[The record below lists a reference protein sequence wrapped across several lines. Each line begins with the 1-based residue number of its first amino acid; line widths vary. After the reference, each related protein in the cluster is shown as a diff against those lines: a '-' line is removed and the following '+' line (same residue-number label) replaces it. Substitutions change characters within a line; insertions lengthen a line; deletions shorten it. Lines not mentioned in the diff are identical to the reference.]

1 MEKYSVGD
9 KYKASILR
17 ITDEGCYCTLFQG
30 PKECFMPKDLM
41 PSLLDK
47 DGNLL
52 KSKGDIVV
60 VVIYEIDNKKIIL
73 SDDKTYVKR
82 QEEIREKENKINTQK
97 NVNRTP
103 LVSHCARIEN
113 RLVTYE
119 KGKIV
124 EGKII
129 HIEKEYMLVMFP
141 NKKTGILHKSKMSPQ
156 PEGDLT
162 NFYHRNQSILVS
174 IDGITAKGYTLG
186 RKDIENRFENQQR
199 HEAKELEKQKRAAQK
214 ERMQKE
220 VERSAS
226 LFERGVV
233 YEAEVIKL
241 SNHGA
246 KINIA
251 GIHID
256 GYIEKEELNWNEN
269 ESVKESLFEGEI
281 IHAVFLEYTD
291 GKLLFGL
298 KYLEEKPYDEKLYD
312 LPLIDLL
319 KYAGHKSNV
328 FIGQAK
334 QLGEFTFIDNL
345 YSCDEDQNG
354 KLLIDPIYGYNLKA
368 VAINQFKNQLID
380 GEYYKVELARLV
392 DKGKRQERNQLFQFT
407 AEIIDKVDNPYKK
420 DVDRAFKKLTSPAGN
435 VAIAHLLKEVVGNML
450 AAKDRMFFELVQNAD
465 DAASSKGVHIK
476 VKTADDF
483 LIVSHNGLSFDKDDF
498 DAIVSAA
505 NGTKK
510 TDENKTGYKGIGFKT
525 VFKEANRVYI
535 KTGGYQF
542 KFDKS
547 DARFTDFDSFY
558 FSVNDLKTKEQ
569 QQTFIADRMDERNKF
584 KGVDD
589 IPWQLEPIWVDVFP
603 ESLGQNFTKSNVS
616 IALEIGK
623 HKMEGEEGYCQAIE
637 SIINNPKFMLFLRN
651 TNRIDFN
658 DKSVSKIVNDRE
670 VVLKNSFNESRLQ
683 HYKIL
688 DYNVRINAIEE
699 RNLGFYQN
707 IIEQN
712 NEGKIIDANF
722 VDSAN
727 QIIDNIPSKIAL
739 NEFTTISFAI
749 PIDENGAFINTTIPK
764 EKDISIFAFLPTL
777 VKEFDFTVFVNA
789 NFLLTP
795 DRQHILGDN
804 PWNYFLMEELADKL
818 VELAAN
824 LCLKKDYNALYV
836 LKPKCFE
843 YQTPDV
849 KHLAEHFDTAY
860 KSALESEAFIL
871 NHKGELAKQEDI
883 IIDGTGLSEIVGADL
898 FCQLLKTEKCLPSE
912 KIDSKILG
920 EDIFKLIKTMKFD
933 DVISTITNNSEFND
947 WFTSASDE
955 QKKALYKWID
965 DNNIRIRERNLKSF
979 VSNLPLFQFG
989 KENKSCKEIDS
1000 SQYIITTEHIEPIKA
1015 ILPKLGFVCSD
1026 NLLEKNH
1033 PLYEFVNLHD
1043 EYDLF
1048 DKIKVS
1054 DFENLTIHERRT
1066 LFFALVDFDR
1076 IGDAK
1081 LKKDIALFKNFKGD
1095 FKPLGEMVAYREN
1108 VPVWLKDYVLCKEDY
1123 SSNIDKYLISDEH
1136 IFQEIVQTH
1145 YSDLEHSSVL
1155 ELYNHFKAQWTST
1168 FTKTLIDRYGTTDD
1182 LLTIVERTDG
1192 AKHYFIEKF
1201 GKINFGKETT
1211 IDTIEYKIVRLAMSC
1226 DYDVSKLKRLIFIDD
1241 KNITEFTIAP
1251 EVSITIDKEYLFPI
1265 SELLINQLDDYTS
1278 FNQVKK
1284 LLSDINGSDQLFSL
1298 TRMSSNDVQSQL
1310 KNLSTPVQYAFYICY
1325 NIAHNQR
1332 CPISITDE
1340 QFVTKILDYFF
1351 DNAIGVLGRY
1361 IQYFSNQKIIG
1372 RFINS
1377 DDYTLET
1384 ERLSNDIRHWADN
1397 EEKEKFLISLGAK
1410 GNLSDEIKRRKT
1422 FINNEPISLSY
1433 SNNIS
1438 NEIRTFLNWCIT
1450 LKTPFTKDNQV
1461 KILNEMLSRLNIKT
1475 IHHNDDYLDIKE
1487 WDNKRYLD
1495 FVKNK
1500 LSIFCID
1507 GEMPKRGVYKD
1518 VHVFTEYVGDYV
1530 FLQSNRLYINIKGKN
1545 IDTILMSV
1553 CDDRNIPFTKDDWTK
1568 LFMVSVET
1576 LNEKENEIIKK
1587 DNRINFLVEEIHN
1600 KDQEI
1605 EDLRAKL
1612 KAYENDGSRI
1622 TDSYEEGHAADQ
1634 SIPTPKIGRG
1644 ENQPLSTAEKTAAQL
1659 DAQKKLREIYPNWDY
1674 PEEFGVG
1681 GSYSYFNVR
1690 KTNRELM
1697 SIVLKSHRTN
1707 APLHI
1712 NTNEWDWIMGKKD
1725 NKFLSTDDD
1734 IFQQDYPISP
1744 AKLFIYTGDDIKE
1757 LDPKYLIENQSSISL
1772 SFSTENLNIKDRITA
1787 FSDCL
1792 HYFKELSFDFE
1803 SFNLSNKAKSIKG
1816 IYNKNLDEKQNTENN
1831 SVNDLF

>member
-1 MEKYSVGD
+1 MNAKIKIDLDSIINRTICNEIAIGNKFKARINKIQDNGCFCSLHHKQFGFMPNYLMPSFFDENGSFTKSVGD
-9 KYKASILR
+9 
-17 ITDEGCYCTLFQG
+17 TV
-30 PKECFMPKDLM
+30 M
-41 PSLLDK
+41 
-47 DGNLL
+47 
-52 KSKGDIVV
+52 
-60 VVIYEIDNKKIIL
+60 VVI
-73 SDDKTYVKR
+73 
-82 QEEIREKENKINTQK
+82 NKINDKGFITLSDIEAYKKEQEK
-97 NVNRTP
+97 LRKKEEK
-103 LVSHCARIEN
+103 AIMKQRIEDF
-113 RLVTYE
+113 VSKHE
-119 KGKIV
+119 QGK
-124 EGKII
+124 
-129 HIEKEYMLVMFP
+129 
-141 NKKTGILHKSKMSPQ
+141 
-156 PEGDLT
+156 
-162 NFYHRNQSILVS
+162 
-174 IDGITAKGYTLG
+174 
-186 RKDIENRFENQQR
+186 RF
-199 HEAKELEKQKRAAQK
+199 
-214 ERMQKE
+214 
-220 VERSAS
+220 
-226 LFERGVV
+226 
-233 YEAEVIKL
+233 EAEVVCVQN
-241 SNHGA
+241 S
-246 KINIA
+246 KIIIQV
-251 GIHID
+251 GD
-256 GYIEKEELNWNEN
+256 VLGVVKKEDTNWNKIDSLEDL
-269 ESVKESLFEGEI
+269 LFEGEI
-281 IHAVFLEYTD
+281 INTVYVKYEN
-291 GKLLFGL
+291 GKLFFSL
-298 KYLEEKPYDEKLYD
+298 KLLNEKPYDEKLYD

-476 VKTADDF
+476 VKTVDDF

-510 TDENKTGYKGIGFKT
+510 TDDNKTGYKGIGFKT

-658 DKSVSKIVNDRE
+658 DKSVSKIVNDGE
-670 VVLKNSFNESRLQ
+670 IVLKNSFNESRLQ

-824 LCLKKDYNALYV
+824 LCLKKDYNALNV
-836 LKPKCFE
+836 LKPKCFD

-898 FCQLLKTEKCLPSE
+898 FCQLLETEKCLPSK

-933 DVISTITNNSEFND
+933 DVISAITNNSELND
-947 WFTSASDE
+947 WFASASEE
-955 QKKALYKWID
+955 QKKALYKWVEK
-965 DNNIRIRERNLKSF
+965 NNINTHKNKLKSF

-989 KENKSCKEIDS
+989 KEYKSYEEITTFE
-1000 SQYIITTEHIEPIKA
+1000 YIITTEHIEPIIG
-1015 ILPKLGFVCSD
+1015 ILSKLGFICSE
-1026 NLLEKNH
+1026 NLFYKNH
-1033 PLYEFVNLHD
+1033 PLHEFVDLQ
-1043 EYDLF
+1043 EEIDLF
-1048 DKIKVS
+1048 DAIKET
-1054 DFENLTIHERRT
+1054 DFDDLTIDERKT
-1066 LFFALVDFDR
+1066 LFFALADFDGV
-1076 IGDAK
+1076 GDSR
-1081 LKKDIALFKNFKGD
+1081 LKNIALFKNMKGE
-1095 FKPLGEMVAYREN
+1095 FKPLGEMVAYRDN
-1108 VPVWLKDYVLCKEDY
+1108 VPLWLNDYVLCKEDY
-1123 SSNIDKYLISDEH
+1123 SSNFDKYLISDEY
-1136 IFQEIVQTH
+1136 IFQEIVQIH
-1145 YSDLEHSSVL
+1145 YPNLEYSSVI
-1155 ELYNHFKAQWTST
+1155 ELYNHFNAQWTSG

-1192 AKHYFIEKF
+1192 AKHYFIEKN
-1201 GKINFGKETT
+1201 GRINLDNSTT
-1211 IDTIEYKIVRLAMSC
+1211 ADSIEYKLIRLALSS
-1226 DYDVSKLKRLIFIDD
+1226 DYDVNKLKRLVFIDNR
-1241 KNITEFTIAP
+1241 NITEFTVAP
-1251 EVSITIDKEYLFPI
+1251 DVSITLDKEYLFPV
-1265 SELLINQLDDYTS
+1265 SELLPNQSENYTT
-1278 FNQVKK
+1278 FNLIKD
-1284 LLSDINGSDQLFSL
+1284 LLSDINGSDSLFSL
-1298 TRMSSNDVQSQL
+1298 TRMKNSDVRNQL
-1310 KNLSTPVQYAFYICY
+1310 KELSTPAQYAFYVCY
-1325 NIAHNQR
+1325 NIANSYR
-1332 CPISITDE
+1332 YPISITDE
-1340 QFVTKILDYFF
+1340 QFVTNILDYFF

-1361 IQYFSNQKIIG
+1361 IQHFTNQKIIG

-1384 ERLSNDIRHWADN
+1384 ERLSNVIRLWADN

-1410 GNLSDEIKRRKT
+1410 GNLSDEIKRRKA
-1422 FINNEPISLSY
+1422 FMNNEPISLSY

-1438 NEIRTFLNWCIT
+1438 SEITAFLNWCIT
-1450 LKTPFTKDNQV
+1450 LKTPFTKENQV
-1461 KILNEMLSRLNIKT
+1461 KVLKEMFDRLNIKT
-1475 IHHNDDYLDIKE
+1475 QYCDDDYSNAKE
-1487 WDNKRYLD
+1487 WDNERYIEY
-1495 FVKNK
+1495 VRNK
-1500 LSIFCID
+1500 LSIYLID
-1507 GEMPKRGVYKD
+1507 NEMPKRGVYKD
-1518 VHVFTEYVGDYV
+1518 VHVFTEYVGDYAC
-1530 FLQSNRLYINIKGKN
+1530 LSSNRLYINVKDRN

-1553 CDDRNIPFTKDDWTK
+1553 CDDRNIQFTKDDWTK

-1576 LNEKENEIIKK
+1576 LNEKENELVKKEEDIKTLTESNRQKDEIIEELQAKLKK
-1587 DNRINFLVEEIHN
+1587 YENIESNYDEGTKNNPNRPTIKSGHSDGIGKEPQWEAQLEAQKRLMQEFPQWIFPSNYGEADDDGRPYNFSTI
-1600 KDQEI
+1600 EI
-1605 EDLRAKL
+1605 ED
-1612 KAYENDGSRI
+1612 ENY
-1622 TDSYEEGHAADQ
+1622 TT
-1634 SIPTPKIGRG
+1634 IP
-1644 ENQPLSTAEKTAAQL
+1644 
-1659 DAQKKLREIYPNWDY
+1659 
-1674 PEEFGVG
+1674 
-1681 GSYSYFNVR
+1681 
-1690 KTNRELM
+1690 
-1697 SIVLKSHRTN
+1697 IVLKSYKN
-1707 APLHI
+1707 NSEPFKI
-1712 NTNEWDWIMGKKD
+1712 NTEEWDYLIKEEAV
-1725 NKFLSTDDD
+1725 L
-1734 IFQQDYPISP
+1734 
-1744 AKLFIYTGDDIKE
+1744 LIYTGNDVKRVYVRD
-1757 LDPKYLIENQSSISL
+1757 LIRKQSRITIT
-1772 SFSTENLNIKDRITA
+1772 FSTENLDIEDRVNA
-1787 FSDCL
+1787 FADSL
-1792 HYFKELSFDFE
+1792 HYFNELHFDFE
-1803 SFNLSNKAKSIKG
+1803 SFNISSRVQSAAELYKKNKRAFLA
-1816 IYNKNLDEKQNTENN
+1816 NHNTEE
-1831 SVNDLF
+1831 DI